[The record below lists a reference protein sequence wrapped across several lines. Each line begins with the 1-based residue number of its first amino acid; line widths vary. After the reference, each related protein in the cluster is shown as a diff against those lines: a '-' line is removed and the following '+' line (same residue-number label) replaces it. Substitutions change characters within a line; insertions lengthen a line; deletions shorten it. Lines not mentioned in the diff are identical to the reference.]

1 MRVDRK
7 EMAYRR
13 VTTRTGRKGVVK
25 LVRIG
30 VGGWF
35 FPSCFCGKRYAWSAE
50 RGTATSRYGRF
61 VSSAQIDD
69 YNRFWFH
76 RRVVFGLA
84 AQIFSMFCFHFLTGD
99 LCQVILLHLPGFI
112 VDLFLLLAFG
122 AYSGGDRGRRIRGI
136 IIAIFISKSKLFVKG
151 VRRKLRQV
159 IVIRSTVE
167 FVSEACD
174 GFEFAFASV
183 ICG

>member
-112 VDLFLLLAFG
+112 VNHLNVMHTNMDL
-122 AYSGGDRGRRIRGI
+122 GI
-136 IIAIFISKSKLFVKG
+136 IVCSDSLSDIATFCENFQIL
-151 VRRKLRQV
+151 
-159 IVIRSTVE
+159 IRA
-167 FVSEACD
+167 FDFHAKACHYIL
-174 GFEFAFASV
+174 ASS
-183 ICG
+183 CLAHSS